1 MALTSLFTDQAS
13 YSAASVQPSPR
24 AGSSPVI
31 IHSAASTPKSG
42 QDNKTSKVQV
52 ELFESSPEK
61 RPHVDFE
68 PGDTVDDTMD
78 IPDEVDTDY
87 DPEKEMLVIRNLGS
101 SGYKLSNDET
111 FSLFSTQSSG
121 LSR

>member
-1 MALTSLFTDQAS
+1 ML
-13 YSAASVQPSPR
+13 
-24 AGSSPVI
+24 
-31 IHSAASTPKSG
+31 
-42 QDNKTSKVQV
+42 V

-61 RPHVDFE
+61 RPDVDFE

-111 FSLFSTQSSG
+111 FSLCSTHSSG